1 MKRVLIAV
9 LGFVVASAPAAFAGA
24 VISNGSVALGVND
37 LGHLNFE
44 DPGGSAPGNSARWG
58 VAFDFGTGGAREGFQ
73 DSTSPGCYCEG
84 WGVAVNGVTS
94 GYANEAATT
103 AGLALDSFSS
113 TATTA
118 KSVVTL
124 TGAAVTVSH
133 EYAPSS
139 SGALFQAKVT
149 ITNNTGGVADLVY
162 RRVMDWD
169 VPPTEFNEFV
179 TIAGWP
185 ATNLVASTND
195 GFESSDP
202 LVPSTG
208 IDPGCGDNANF
219 TKCGAAD
226 HGALFDFGFDNVA
239 AGYGAAAVAA
249 RYPGPRAS
257 SGGAAVPRARFRY
270 WLGGEAARAADLAA
284 FEKGD
289 LTQAEALFGESLK
302 LDPGMVSS
310 MLGLAEIAV
319 RRGRPAEAEGQ
330 LKAAL
335 AKGPDVP
342 EVQRAWAHFLTGRGR
357 AKEAEAPL
365 QKAVALAPRSAA
377 MRVDLGDLYRQWLL
391 RPQDAATAYREA
403 IALEPRHAGAHYALG
418 LSLAQL
424 GQTDEARTALQES
437 ARLEPKNPLVPVALG
452 ALSAQQGM
460 EEQAKGRRVE
470 ARRAYQEALRLDPRQ
485 ALALNNLAWM
495 AAEDRTN
502 LDEALGFAEKATQL
516 KPKTAEFQD
525 TLAEV
530 HRVRGDKARALAAAE
545 KAAALRRRTRV

>member
-239 AGYGAAAVAA
+239 AGSSVEFFIFYGAARGETKILEALGTVQAEV
-249 RYPGPRAS
+249 YSLGYS
-257 SGGAAVPRARFRY
+257 N
-270 WLGGEAARAADLAA
+270 LGGVPDTDGVVYA
-284 FEKGD
+284 FGFAGVGGTPVDTVPE
-289 LTQAEALFGESLK
+289 
-302 LDPGMVSS
+302 PGS
-310 MLGLAEIAV
+310 MLLLGTGLSALAV
-319 RRGRPAEAEGQ
+319 RRRR
-330 LKAAL
+330 KA
-335 AKGPDVP
+335 
-342 EVQRAWAHFLTGRGR
+342 
-357 AKEAEAPL
+357 
-365 QKAVALAPRSAA
+365 
-377 MRVDLGDLYRQWLL
+377 
-391 RPQDAATAYREA
+391 
-403 IALEPRHAGAHYALG
+403 
-418 LSLAQL
+418 
-424 GQTDEARTALQES
+424 
-437 ARLEPKNPLVPVALG
+437 
-452 ALSAQQGM
+452 
-460 EEQAKGRRVE
+460 
-470 ARRAYQEALRLDPRQ
+470 
-485 ALALNNLAWM
+485 
-495 AAEDRTN
+495 
-502 LDEALGFAEKATQL
+502 
-516 KPKTAEFQD
+516 
-525 TLAEV
+525 
-530 HRVRGDKARALAAAE
+530 
-545 KAAALRRRTRV
+545 